1 MTTSQPISLRSR
13 ITRGVRKAFTLI
25 EILIVVVILGILAGI
40 VVPQFT
46 TATNDA
52 RAGNLSAQLSSIQNM
67 IELYAARNNGAYP
80 DLSTNWDELTI
91 GDAGTTGDELLK
103 DEPTNPAWPNQTAA
117 AASAVSQVTGTVRG
131 SASTGWV
138 FNTSD
143 NTLYASYYLE
153 EGDSTDPTPRV
164 SATATD

>member
-1 MTTSQPISLRSR
+1 MTTSPSISIRSR
-13 ITRGVRKAFTLI
+13 IKRGVRKAFTLI

-52 RAGNLSAQLSSIQNM
+52 RGGNISAQLSSIQNM

-80 DLSTNWDELTI
+80 DLSDNWDDLTI
-91 GDAGTTGDELLK
+91 GDASTTGDELLK
-103 DEPTNPAWPNQTAA
+103 SDPVNPAWPVQTAA
-117 AASAVSQVTGTVRG
+117 AARDVSQVTGTVRG
-131 SASTGWV
+131 STSTGWV
-138 FNTSD
+138 FNTDD

-153 EGDSTDPTPRV
+153 EGDGTDPTPRV
-164 SATATD
+164 TTTATD